1 MLRIK
6 YNFRGDTIVE
16 VLIAIAVAAF
26 AIGTSYAIANR
37 SLQRAISARER
48 NEAVNNLQSQ
58 ISALKLREKLQ
69 STNFSAFEAP
79 AAGTKHF
86 CLNTSSFGPT
96 DPTNQWTPY
105 PNNINDATASD
116 LAANDSNYSS
126 YCKPQ
131 GSNGAT
137 LYIDIGASSTAAS
150 RLTTNPTIY
159 KVVVRWA
166 EVGSGD
172 TQSATAYYR
181 F

>member
-1 MLRIK
+1 MLKMKR
-6 YNFRGDTIVE
+6 NSRGDTIVE
-16 VLIAIAVAAF
+16 VLIAIAIAAF

-48 NEAVNNLQSQ
+48 NEAVNDLQSQ
-58 ISALKLREKLQ
+58 ISALKIREKLQ
-69 STNFSAFEAP
+69 ATNFSAFEAP

-96 DPTNQWTPY
+96 DPTNPWAPY
-105 PNNINDATASD
+105 ANSINDSTANN
-116 LAANDSNYSS
+116 LAANDGNYSA
-126 YCKPQ
+126 YCKMQ
-131 GSNGAT
+131 GSSST
-137 LYIDIGASSTAAS
+137 FYVDIGASSTPSS

-172 TQSATAYYR
+172 TQSAVAYYR